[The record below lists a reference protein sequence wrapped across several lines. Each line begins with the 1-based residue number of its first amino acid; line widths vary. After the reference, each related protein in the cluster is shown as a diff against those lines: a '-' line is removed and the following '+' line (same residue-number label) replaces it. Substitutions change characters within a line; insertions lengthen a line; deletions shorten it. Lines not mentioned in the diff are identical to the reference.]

1 MEKGIIFVCN
11 SINNKNIRQGELEIL
26 RKHEDKLY
34 FEFGSNELNI
44 KKRFYKDIET
54 LNQDFEKIQ
63 KIKED
68 NEFSEGL
75 SKIKEVSKDMEEI
88 ITSTDDISNR
98 INETEKQNK
107 EIEIPKQENNKY
119 LKKRRKRI

>member
-88 ITSTDDISNR
+88 ITSIDDISNR